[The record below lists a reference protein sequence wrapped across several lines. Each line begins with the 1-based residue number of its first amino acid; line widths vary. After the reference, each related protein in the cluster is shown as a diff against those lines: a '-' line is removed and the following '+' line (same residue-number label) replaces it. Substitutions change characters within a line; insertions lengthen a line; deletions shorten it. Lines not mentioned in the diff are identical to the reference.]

1 MLRKARDCLI
11 DLHST
16 ALQVSSGAAIRRFC
30 GALSSITVLLSAASP
45 SIAKGTLH
53 PLFAAYVREMPKIES
68 LKCELSVSR
77 QEIVPFRRE
86 DLLTWPSLS
95 PSQQYSGPTAAQFQR
110 DYIDIIPE
118 AWIAIS
124 LSLNEDCNELYI
136 TLYRQGQSPFILRL
150 PMARHKSRDMDED
163 VFDFQE
169 GKSELREIIELSNFS
184 THDAR
189 DLSIKGAKT
198 EWWAER
204 EALDARLH
212 DLLVNIENIWLGGF
226 RGALSQ
232 QVRQPDLL
240 ARFQK
245 SFQKI
250 LNRYLPSRQGK
261 GMPKQ
266 LNFDPRVLELFTGLG
281 DPHDESVELD
291 EHLTDLLYFI
301 VDVLQFNGERNAYD
315 EIDFDSL
322 VVETLDA
329 LKVYHSSVQAIPTA
343 AQHTILIL
351 DKNLHAFPW
360 ESLPCLTGLSVSR
373 LPSMEALR
381 TRILA
386 ARNTQP

>member
-1 MLRKARDCLI
+1 M
-11 DLHST
+11 
-16 ALQVSSGAAIRRFC
+16 
-30 GALSSITVLLSAASP
+30 
-45 SIAKGTLH
+45 
-53 PLFAAYVREMPKIES
+53 EMPKIES

-77 QEIVPFRRE
+77 RENIPFRRE
-86 DLLTWPSLS
+86 DLLAWPSLS
-95 PSQQYSGPTAAQFQR
+95 PSQPYSGPTAAQFQR

-118 AWIAIS
+118 AWTTIS

-169 GKSELREIIELSNFS
+169 GKSELREVIELSNFS

-212 DLLVNIENIWLGGF
+212 DLLINIENIWLGGF

-261 GMPKQ
+261 AVPKQ

-301 VDVLQFNGERNAYD
+301 VDILQFNGERNAYD

-329 LKVYHSSVQAIPTA
+329 LKVYHSSIQAIPTA
-343 AQHTILIL
+343 AQHTIFIL

-360 ESLPCLTGLSVSR
+360 ESLPCLAGLSVSR